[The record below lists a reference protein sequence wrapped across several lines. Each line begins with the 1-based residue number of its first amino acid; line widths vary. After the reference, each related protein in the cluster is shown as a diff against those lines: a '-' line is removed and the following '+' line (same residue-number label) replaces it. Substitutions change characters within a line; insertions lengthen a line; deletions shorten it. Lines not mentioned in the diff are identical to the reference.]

1 MRITRVLSLATLT
14 LLLCGSACTQLGELQ
29 VESRSIELADAES
42 VVAEIRMGAGEL
54 RVSGGAAPLL
64 EADFAYNVA
73 DWKPEVE
80 YRVMGDRGRL
90 TVRQPSVTGGTLG
103 GTRYEWDL
111 RLNDDVL
118 MELSVELGAGRADL
132 ILGSLSL
139 TDLEIKTGAGDTILD
154 LTGDWK
160 TDLRARIRGGVGRA
174 TVRLPR
180 DVGVWVDAKAGIGGI
195 NATGLKRDGSAYVN
209 DAYGESDVTLRIDIK
224 GGVGQINLELGAAV
238 L

>member
-1 MRITRVLSLATLT
+1 MRITRVVSLATLT

-29 VESRSIELADAES
+29 VESRSIELTDVES
-42 VVAEIRMGAGEL
+42 VMAEIRMGAGEL
-54 RVSGGAAPLL
+54 RVSGGAAQLL

-80 YRVMGDRGRL
+80 YRIIGDRGRL
-90 TVRQPSVTGGTLG
+90 TVRQPSGTGSTLG
-103 GTRYEWDL
+103 GARYEWDL
-111 RLNDDVL
+111 RLNDDVPL
-118 MELSVELGAGRADL
+118 ELSVVLGAGRADL

-139 TDLEIKTGAGDTILD
+139 TNLDIKIGAGETILD

-160 TDLRARIRGGVGRA
+160 TDLSANIKGGVGRT

-180 DVGVWVDAKAGIGGI
+180 DVGVRVDAKAGIGRI
-195 NATGLKRDGSAYVN
+195 NATGLKRDGGAYVN

-224 GGVGQINLELGAAV
+224 GGVGEINLELGSPA